1 MIEASVYTSGV
12 TVGASGN
19 PRSRGK
25 DTSHLQVCVKQ
36 VTGDAAWRL
45 ADVHPIPADQQGEAR
60 CMRGPRP
67 LRDVAAPDDLL
78 TT

>member
-1 MIEASVYTSGV
+1 MIEASGSTRGV

-25 DTSHLQVCVKQ
+25 DTGHLQFCVKQ
-36 VTGDAAWRL
+36 ETGDAAL
-45 ADVHPIPADQQGEAR
+45 PLVDVHPIPTDQQGEAR
-60 CMRGPRP
+60 CMRGPRS
-67 LRDVAAPDDLL
+67 LRGVAAPDDLL

>member
-25 DTSHLQVCVKQ
+25 DTSHKDTSHLQVCVTQ

-45 ADVHPIPADQQGEAR
+45 ADVHPIPATSKVR
-60 CMRGPRP
+60 H
-67 LRDVAAPDDLL
+67 VA
-78 TT
+78 